1 MNQQFCQSCGM
12 PLSDALLGTEA
23 DGAPSP
29 HYCKYCYQN
38 GAFTCAMTMEEMIEF
53 CTPMMVQANPVLTP
67 EQAKTQMRQ
76 FFPPCCAGRNRPKEN
91 SMD

>member
-29 HYCKYCYQN
+29 HYCKYCSQN

-76 FFPPCCAGRNRPKEN
+76 FFPSLLRWKK
-91 SMD
+91 